1 MLPFVE
7 ALAHVKP
14 PELKC
19 FYKCVVAG
27 DRAEVIGGQD
37 SHLIRPLTEA
47 NAWGVTV
54 DGDDE
59 VDLYPLQ
66 P

>member
-1 MLPFVE
+1 MRRRRRSGG
-7 ALAHVKP
+7 
-14 PELKC
+14 
-19 FYKCVVAG
+19 G
-27 DRAEVIGGQD
+27 DRRQD

-59 VDLYPLQ
+59 VDVYPLQ